1 MFNYTFDTP
10 TDLVSTAT
18 REIMAE
24 VKTSTKTT
32 TGVVPLRLSAIRG
45 VQTTTAAGR
54 VKGPGSTEVTKA
66 APIKSRT
73 MREVVGSVRV
83 ETTQTSLKGVGV
95 NRIRGSPAI
104 DSTRLTTGL
113 ATNAKR
119 TLLFPAQ
126 PKGGSKKTPVTLL
139 MPFFC

>member
-1 MFNYTFDTP
+1 MTP

-24 VKTSTKTT
+24 RSLKTSTKTT

-54 VKGPGSTEVTKA
+54 LRGPGSTEVTKA

-83 ETTQTSLKGVGV
+83 ETTQTSHKGVGV
-95 NRIRGSPAI
+95 NRTKGSPAI
-104 DSTRLTTGL
+104 DRTRLTTGL
-113 ATNAKR
+113 ATNAKK

-126 PKGGSKKTPVTLL
+126 PKGGGSK
-139 MPFFC
+139 

>member
-1 MFNYTFDTP
+1 MTVLLTP
-10 TDLVSTAT
+10 TDLVLTAT

-32 TGVVPLRLSAIRG
+32 TGVAPLRLSAIRG
-45 VQTTTAAGR
+45 VQTTTAAGNR

-83 ETTQTSLKGVGV
+83 GTTQTSHKGVGD
-95 NRIRGSPAI
+95 NRTKGSPAT
-104 DSTRLTTGL
+104 DRTRLTTGL
-113 ATNAKR
+113 ATNAKKN
-119 TLLFPAQ
+119 PALSS
-126 PKGGSKKTPVTLL
+126 PT
-139 MPFFC
+139 

>member
-1 MFNYTFDTP
+1 MTLLLTP

-32 TGVVPLRLSAIRG
+32 TGVLPRLSAIRG

-73 MREVVGSVRV
+73 MREVVDSVRV
-83 ETTQTSLKGVGV
+83 ETTQTSHKGVGV
-95 NRIRGSPAI
+95 NRIKGSPAI

-113 ATNAKR
+113 ATNAKK
-119 TLLFPAQ
+119 PALSS
-126 PKGGSKKTPVTLL
+126 PT
-139 MPFFC
+139 

>member
-1 MFNYTFDTP
+1 MIKLLTP

-32 TGVVPLRLSAIRG
+32 TGVLPRLSAIRG

-66 APIKSRT
+66 APIKSRI
-73 MREVVGSVRV
+73 MREVVDSVRV
-83 ETTQTSLKGVGV
+83 ETTQTSHKGVGV
-95 NRIRGSPAI
+95 NRIKGSPAI

-113 ATNAKR
+113 ATNAK
-119 TLLFPAQ
+119 
-126 PKGGSKKTPVTLL
+126 KTSLSSPT
-139 MPFFC
+139 